1 MYSLDQDVEI
11 WKDIIGF
18 EGLYKISSKGR
29 VLSLGNNKNKKEKIL
44 KHWDQTGY
52 PAVDL
57 NKDGKAVKKTIHRLV
72 AIHFIDN
79 PFNFPVVNHKDHNK
93 YNYSIENLEWC
104 LQSDNTL
111 HHKRKA
117 RSISGL
123 RMKVLLQKTKDY
135 IIKHNLNL
143 DTFISEMTKPSR

>member
-1 MYSLDQDVEI
+1 MEI

-29 VLSLGNNKNKKEKIL
+29 VLSLGNNKNRKDKIL

-57 NKDGKAVKKTIHRLV
+57 NKNGKSVKRLIHRLV

-79 PFNFPVVNHKDHNK
+79 PFDLPVINHKDNDK
-93 YNYSIENLEWC
+93 YNYSIDNLEWC
-104 LQSDNTL
+104 LQSDNAL
-111 HHKRKA
+111 HYKRRA
-117 RSISGL
+117 QTVTGL
-123 RMKVLLQKTKDY
+123 RINVLVQKTKEY
-135 IIKHNLNL
+135 LIKHNLSIE
-143 DTFISEMTKPSR
+143 TFISEMTKPSR